1 MKKKLD
7 KGKRNDMTRLK
18 GSMVEVNS
26 SITAVDGN
34 LVLAS
39 QTQAN
44 LNQEPT
50 KNIFAKK
57 LN

>member
-1 MKKKLD
+1 M
-7 KGKRNDMTRLK
+7 K

-39 QTQAN
+39 QSQVN
-44 LNQEPT
+44 LN
-50 KNIFAKK
+50 
-57 LN
+57 